1 MQQAAQAEEA
11 KRPKRTFNMP
21 GNNSSAFS
29 QMMRQQMGGVGSAG
43 PRKLDHLD
51 KKNYKDLANT
61 QAATAKDKV

>member
-1 MQQAAQAEEA
+1 
-11 KRPKRTFNMP
+11 
-21 GNNSSAFS
+21 
-29 QMMRQQMGGVGSAG
+29 MGGVGSAG